1 MKKILP
7 LIAALFLAMAFIGC
21 NNNVSVGLAGGTYT
35 ASQVNGGTTTT
46 MTFTFNSNGT
56 FSSSYTSG
64 SSTNNVTG
72 TYTVNGNTAVLTPTS
87 NGASGDQVITT
98 TDGWQHFTG
107 LGTGSSFSPTFTRQ

>member
-7 LIAALFLAMAFIGC
+7 LIAALFLALAFIGC

-35 ASQVNGGTTTT
+35 GSQVNGGTTTT

-56 FSSSYTSG
+56 FSFSYTSG

-72 TYTVNGNTAVLTPTS
+72 TYTVNGNTATLTATS
-87 NGASGDQVITT
+87 VSGTDMVITT
-98 TDGWQHFTG
+98 SDGWQHFT
-107 LGTGSSFSPTFTRQ
+107 TSSMGNITFTRQ

>member
-7 LIAALFLAMAFIGC
+7 LIAALFLALAFIGC

-64 SSTNNVTG
+64 SSTSNVTG
-72 TYTVNGNTAVLTPTS
+72 TYTVNGNSATMTPTS
-87 NGASGDQVITT
+87 MSGTDIVITT
-98 TDGWQHFTG
+98 TDDWQHFT
-107 LGTGSSFSPTFTRQ
+107 SSSMGNLTFTRQ